1 MDTLRWTLLLLGVLV
16 LGGIWLWGRWRRRH
30 GDDLDDLLDDTDWM
44 EQVARRTR
52 KQRGDPEPDTEELQ
66 DAFEAALHRDAP
78 QEPGRGR
85 RQSGETDDAA
95 VARESDA
102 EPEEEP
108 ATDIPDPARIRTEPP
123 ASRDVVAERQG
134 AEDAFAHRPGA
145 SGDAPGEDA
154 VAGHAEADRE
164 PAGFEVPRTTHP
176 PGTEAE
182 AAPEEPASRRPEKA
196 EGVVRPPG
204 EEDLIL
210 ALFVMAPEGSVF
222 PGDALGELL
231 RDAGLQ
237 FGDMDIYHWFQQM
250 EAGPPEAVFSVASMV
265 EPGTLERTG
274 DPDFHTPGLAL
285 FLRLPGPAPGGEA
298 FEAML
303 ATGRRLADGLGGE
316 LKDERRSTLTQ
327 QTIGHI
333 RDRVREHALRQH
345 TGRG

>member
-44 EQVARRTR
+44 EQIARRTR
-52 KQRGDPEPDTEELQ
+52 EQRDEPEPDAEELR

-78 QEPGRGR
+78 QEPGHPSRE
-85 RQSGETDDAA
+85 SLHSDDT
-95 VARESDA
+95 VARESDGEPDEDWLA
-102 EPEEEP
+102 DIPEPE
-108 ATDIPDPARIRTEPP
+108 RIRTEPP
-123 ASRDVVAERQG
+123 ASREVAAERNDGTGPNTAETADGTPAVEAG
-134 AEDAFAHRPGA
+134 AFDRT
-145 SGDAPGEDA
+145 
-154 VAGHAEADRE
+154 EADAGTPQSARTGDPE
-164 PAGFEVPRTTHP
+164 PDP
-176 PGTEAE
+176 
-182 AAPEEPASRRPEKA
+182 APRRPEKA

-204 EEDLIL
+204 EDDLIL
-210 ALFVMAPEGSVF
+210 ALFVMAPEGMVF

-231 RDAGLQ
+231 RDAGLR

-265 EPGTLERTG
+265 EPGTLERAG
-274 DPDFHTPGLAL
+274 DPGFHTPGLAL

-333 RDRVREHALRQH
+333 RDRVRDHALRQH
-345 TGRG
+345 TSRS

>member
-52 KQRGDPEPDTEELQ
+52 EQRGEPEADPEPEALNE
-66 DAFEAALHRDAP
+66 AFEAALHRDAP
-78 QEPGRGR
+78 QEP
-85 RQSGETDDAA
+85 
-95 VARESDA
+95 ARARAERP
-102 EPEEEP
+102 EPE
-108 ATDIPDPARIRTEPP
+108 RIRTEPP
-123 ASRDVVAERQG
+123 ASREVAAGRGGEGVAARVRGVFEAVAPTDEADEEADASARPARAEPEPPEPAPAPETETAPEPESAPG
-134 AEDAFAHRPGA
+134 AETA
-145 SGDAPGEDA
+145 SQRSE
-154 VAGHAEADRE
+154 R
-164 PAGFEVPRTTHP
+164 
-176 PGTEAE
+176 
-182 AAPEEPASRRPEKA
+182 A

-204 EEDLIL
+204 EDDLIL
-210 ALFVMAPEGSVF
+210 ALFVMAPEGAVF
-222 PGDALGELL
+222 PGDALGEAL

-237 FGDMDIYHWFQQM
+237 FGDMDIYHWFQQV

-333 RDRVREHALRQH
+333 RDRVREHSLRQH
-345 TGRG
+345 AGRG